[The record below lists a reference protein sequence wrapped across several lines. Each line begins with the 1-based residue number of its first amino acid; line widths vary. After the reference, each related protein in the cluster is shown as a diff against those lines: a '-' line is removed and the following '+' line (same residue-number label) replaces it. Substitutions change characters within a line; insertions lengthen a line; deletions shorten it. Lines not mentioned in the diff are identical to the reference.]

1 MDNNKRLELIKILLN
16 YTITKNKQDEDFMDY
31 LNENLSAYNIDIS
44 PTVYIPCKEII
55 KILKI
60 NKDEN
65 EIEEEAEE
73 LNELFNKKNTNVDEV
88 IEEFCKKYNV

>member
-31 LNENLSAYNIDIS
+31 LNENLSSYNIDIS
-44 PTVYIPCKEII
+44 PIVSIPCTEII

-65 EIEEEAEE
+65 KLEEEAEE
-73 LNELFNKKNTNVDEV
+73 LNELFNKKDINVDEV